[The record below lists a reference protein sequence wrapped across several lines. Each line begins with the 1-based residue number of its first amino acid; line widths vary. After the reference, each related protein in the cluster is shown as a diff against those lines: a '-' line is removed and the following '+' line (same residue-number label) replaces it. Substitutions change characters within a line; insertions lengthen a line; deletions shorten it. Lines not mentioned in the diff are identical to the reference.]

1 MRLVKQRGS
10 TEVSIYEPERHRLVV
25 AALDYGIE
33 EAKRIKDWEALE
45 EAVADK
51 IEGPR
56 RPA

>member
-1 MRLVKQRGS
+1 MCGLLAAGTLAV
-10 TEVSIYEPERHRLVV
+10 YEGTERHRLVV